1 MDSVRNTVI
10 TIQFR
15 VSVEDY
21 AHKLIT
27 TTITTCLLYTSDAA
41 DE

>member
-1 MDSVRNTVI
+1 
-10 TIQFR
+10 

-27 TTITTCLLYTSDAA
+27 TTITTVSTLTKTTTWMSSLYRRPGLY
-41 DE
+41 